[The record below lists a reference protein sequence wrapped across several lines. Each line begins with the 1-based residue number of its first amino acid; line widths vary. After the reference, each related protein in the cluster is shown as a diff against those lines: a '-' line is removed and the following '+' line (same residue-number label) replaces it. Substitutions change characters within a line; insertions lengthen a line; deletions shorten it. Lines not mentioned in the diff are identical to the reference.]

1 MLTAQEFN
9 ELIGHVN
16 SDSTNDYI
24 GNVIDMLRDYIES
37 KQYVVLSPEELI
49 MILYKIIQDRHWGI
63 DADKVIEMINLDRLE
78 DDNDTV

>member
-9 ELIGHVN
+9 ELIGHMEN
-16 SDSTNDYI
+16 DSTNDYI
-24 GNVIDMLRDYIES
+24 GNIIDMLRDYIES
-37 KQYVVLSPEELI
+37 KHYVILSPEDLI
-49 MILYKIIQDRHWGI
+49 MIFYKIIQDRHWSI